1 MDDELVRMLTYLRLP
16 NLRER
21 WDEYQILARKKRTS
35 LVRLLMTVLE
45 DEAQAKR
52 GRALERRLRLARIPE
67 MLLMETFPFD
77 RQPRLDRK
85 RILPLYDAFD
95 FMEKA
100 QNIIWLGPTG
110 CGKTGLATGFLIEAI
125 HRGHTGRHVL
135 FPELVAE
142 LYASV
147 ADHSEEA
154 VIKRYLAYD
163 CLLIDEV
170 GYVEVEPV
178 QVGLFF
184 TLMHRRHRKK
194 PTLITSNL
202 GFAEWRTFLKNDHL
216 AAALIDRLT
225 ENSHVINMKKCKSL
239 RPKLDD

>member
-45 DEAQAKR
+45 DEVQAKR

-67 MLLMETFPFD
+67 MLLMDTFPFD
-77 RQPRLDRK
+77 RQPKLDRN
-85 RILPLYDAFD
+85 RILSLYDAFD

-135 FPELVAE
+135 FPDLVAE

-147 ADHSEEA
+147 ADHSEQT

-170 GYVEVEPV
+170 GYVEVEPT

-184 TLMHRRHRKK
+184 TLLHRRHHKRS
-194 PTLITSNL
+194 TLITSNM
-202 GFAEWRTFLKNDHL
+202 GFGEWRTFLKNDHL
-216 AAALIDRLT
+216 TAALIDRLT
-225 ENSHVINMKKCKSL
+225 EDSNVINMRNCKSL
-239 RPKLDD
+239 RRKLDG